1 LKTAVDVAKISTA
14 SVGKFQ
20 PKISKEVVSNKKTI
34 PGLKKEKLP
43 AKVCCIIN
51 CNCNGQIVIL
61 ILMYSY
67 KNY

>member
-20 PKISKEVVSNKKTI
+20 PKISKEVVSIKKNI

-43 AKVCCIIN
+43 AKV
-51 CNCNGQIVIL
+51 L
-61 ILMYSY
+61 L
-67 KNY
+67 